1 LSEETIATINAWLL
15 KGKEYEE
22 QPTCVVVPKREE
34 VPKAVELEFLQ
45 KENYALRQQVSSL
58 QLSLEDLQ
66 RQLTSSSYRVT
77 ELEQLLARE
86 QFSNSQ
92 AQDALSNASLRISI
106 LNDEITSL
114 TSNWERERA
123 NIVNDLISSVKDKE
137 REVMEI
143 SLERDNLKDKLA
155 KCTVWCIYQLPPSLL
170 FGITSLS
177 SFRTKKINFDCNMNT
192 WRNS

>member
-1 LSEETIATINAWLL
+1 MSEETIATINAWLL

-22 QPTCVVVPKREE
+22 QPTCVVIPKREE

-155 KCTVWCIYQLPPSLL
+155 KCTV
-170 FGITSLS
+170 
-177 SFRTKKINFDCNMNT
+177 
-192 WRNS
+192 